1 MNPGGQAGQLLAGL
15 QRARLSPSTHWTW
28 FIPQLVRCGSTLSGG
43 CCMSAPT
50 TKSPLPV
57 PPWPGTRAD
66 TPASLSLNGES
77 LDLPVIVGTEGERA
91 IDISR
96 LRSSTGLITLD
107 EGYVNTGSTTSG
119 ITFLNGEEGVLR
131 YRGYPIEDL
140 AKRCDFI
147 EVAYLLIYG
156 DLPTSAELNQFRRSL
171 SHHSMIHEDMRSFY
185 NGFPRDAHP
194 MAIVGS
200 VVGALSTF
208 YQDSL
213 DVRDPRQVE
222 VSVHRLLAK
231 LPTIAAYS
239 YKKSIGQ
246 PLIYPSNALSYCE
259 NFLQMMF
266 AVPCE
271 DYHIDPDFAEA
282 LDMLLIVHADHEQN
296 CSTSTVRM
304 VGSSDANLFASISA
318 GISALWGPLHGG
330 ANQACV
336 EMLEQIVADGGNV
349 KKYVDLAKKKDS
361 GFRLMGFGHRVYKN
375 YDPRAKLIKATCD
388 KLLAKIDRQDPL
400 FDIAQQLEEVA
411 RADEYFIERKLY
423 PNVDFYS
430 GVIYRAM
437 GIPEQMF
444 TVLFA
449 MGRMPGWI
457 AHWMEMHRSPTKKIC
472 RPRQIYSGET
482 CREFVPIDQR

>member
-1 MNPGGQAGQLLAGL
+1 
-15 QRARLSPSTHWTW
+15 
-28 FIPQLVRCGSTLSGG
+28 
-43 CCMSAPT
+43 
-50 TKSPLPV
+50 
-57 PPWPGTRAD
+57 
-66 TPASLSLNGES
+66 
-77 LDLPVIVGTEGERA
+77 
-91 IDISR
+91 
-96 LRSSTGLITLD
+96 
-107 EGYVNTGSTTSG
+107 
-119 ITFLNGEEGVLR
+119 
-131 YRGYPIEDL
+131 
-140 AKRCDFI
+140 
-147 EVAYLLIYG
+147 
-156 DLPTSAELNQFRRSL
+156 
-171 SHHSMIHEDMRSFY
+171 
-185 NGFPRDAHP
+185 
-194 MAIVGS
+194 

-239 YKKSIGQ
+239 HKKSCGQ
-246 PLIYPSNALSYCE
+246 PLMYPRNDLSYCE
-259 NFLQMMF
+259 NFLHMMF

-271 DYHIDPDFAEA
+271 EYHIDPDFADA

-336 EMLEQIVADGGNV
+336 EMLERIVADGGDV
-349 KKYVDLAKKKDS
+349 KKYVNLAKQKDS

-388 KLLAKIDRQDPL
+388 KLLAKISRQDPL

-411 RADEYFIERKLY
+411 LADDYFIERKLY

-437 GIPEQMF
+437 GIPVQMF

-449 MGRMPGWI
+449 MGRLPGWI
-457 AHWMEMHRSPTKKIC
+457 AHWMEMHQSPTKKIC
-472 RPRQIYSGET
+472 RPRQVYNGET
-482 CREFVPIDQR
+482 VREFLPIDRRG

>member
-1 MNPGGQAGQLLAGL
+1 
-15 QRARLSPSTHWTW
+15 
-28 FIPQLVRCGSTLSGG
+28 
-43 CCMSAPT
+43 MSAPT
-50 TKSPLPV
+50 ANSIRST
-57 PPWPGTRAD
+57 PWPGTRSVEQAN
-66 TPASLSLNGES
+66 LSLEGQSVE
-77 LDLPVIVGTEGERA
+77 LPVIVGTEGEKA

-96 LRSSTGLITLD
+96 LRSGTGFITLD

-119 ITFLNGEEGVLR
+119 ITFLNGEEGILR

-140 AKRCDFI
+140 AARCDFI

-156 DLPTSAELNQFRRSL
+156 ELPAKSELDTFRHSL
-171 SHHSMIHEDMRSFY
+171 SNHSMIHEDMRSFY

-200 VVGALSTF
+200 VAGALSTF

-213 DVRDPRQVE
+213 DVRDPKQVE
-222 VSVHRLLAK
+222 ISVHRLLAK

-246 PLIYPSNALSYCE
+246 PLIYPRNDRTYCE
-259 NFLQMMF
+259 NFLEMMF

-271 DYHIDPDFAEA
+271 EYEIDPDFAEA
-282 LDMLLIVHADHEQN
+282 LEMLLIVHADHEQN

-318 GISALWGPLHGG
+318 GVSALWGPLHGG

-336 EMLEQIVADGGNV
+336 QMLEQIVADGGDV
-349 KKYVDLAKKKDS
+349 KKYVELAKKKGS

-375 YDPRAKLIKATCD
+375 YDPRATLIKATCD
-388 KLLAKIDRQDPL
+388 KLLAKIDRNDPL

-411 RADEYFIERKLY
+411 RADDYFIERKLY

-449 MGRMPGWI
+449 MGRLPGWI
-457 AHWMEMHRSPTKKIC
+457 AHWMEMHQSPTKRIC

-482 CREFVPIDQR
+482 CRKFVPLDQR

>member
-1 MNPGGQAGQLLAGL
+1 
-15 QRARLSPSTHWTW
+15 
-28 FIPQLVRCGSTLSGG
+28 
-43 CCMSAPT
+43 MSDSAA
-50 TKSPLPV
+50 KPV
-57 PPWPGTRAD
+57 PPSAATLPGTRSGGVARLEID
-66 TPASLSLNGES
+66 GKTVE
-77 LDLPVIVGTEGERA
+77 LPVVVGTENERGL
-91 IDISR
+91 DISK
-96 LRSSTGLITLD
+96 LRAQSGAVTLD
-107 EGYVNTGSTTSG
+107 EGFVNTGSTTSS
-119 ITFLNGEEGVLR
+119 ITFLDGEKGILR
-131 YRGYPIEDL
+131 YRGYPIEVL
-140 AKRCDFI
+140 AEKCDFV
-147 EVAYLLIYG
+147 EVSYLLIYG
-156 DLPTSAELNQFRRSL
+156 KLPTADELQDFRRSL
-171 SHHSMIHEDMRSFY
+171 SHHTMIHEDMRSFY
-185 NGFPRDAHP
+185 GGFPRDAHP
-194 MAIVGS
+194 MATLGS

-222 VSVHRLLAK
+222 VSVHRLMAK
-231 LPTIAAYS
+231 LPTIAAYAH
-239 YKKSIGQ
+239 KKSIGQ
-246 PLIYPSNALSYCE
+246 PLIYPRNDLSYCE

-271 DYHIDPDFAEA
+271 EYHVDPDFADA

-318 GISALWGPLHGG
+318 GICALWGPLHGG

-336 EMLEQIVADGGNV
+336 EMLERIVADGGNV

-388 KLLAKIDRQDPL
+388 RLLAKISRHDPI

-411 RADEYFIERKLY
+411 LADEYFVERKLY

-437 GIPEQMF
+437 GMPVQMF

-449 MGRMPGWI
+449 IGRLPGWI
-457 AHWMEMHRSPTKKIC
+457 AHWIEMHHSPTKKIC
-472 RPRQIYSGET
+472 RPRQIYTGET
-482 CREFVPIDQR
+482 LRDFLPIGERR